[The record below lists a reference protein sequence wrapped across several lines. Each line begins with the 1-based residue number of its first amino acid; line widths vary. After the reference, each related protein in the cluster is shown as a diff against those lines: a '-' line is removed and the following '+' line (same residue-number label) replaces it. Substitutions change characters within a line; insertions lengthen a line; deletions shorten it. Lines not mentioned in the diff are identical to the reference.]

1 MSSGNTATCFVAA
14 ATLLVLGTD
23 AFAET
28 QRGVTDTE
36 ILVGTITDLSGVTAV
51 QGVNNANA
59 VRLAFDEV
67 NEKGGIN
74 GRKIRYIVEDSQ
86 YQVPRAVQAINKL
99 INSDG
104 VFFTIEDGGTPMNNA
119 TFPMA
124 IEKNVPK
131 LLPLSAARSMF
142 EPFNRLKFSQYSSYV
157 DQMRAGVKYFVEQ
170 RGIKAIC
177 AMYQDTDFG
186 KDVLAGAQMQAE
198 AMGMKI
204 VATTAH
210 KPTDT
215 DFTAAIAKL
224 REANCDLITMGT
236 IVRDSTLIIAT
247 VKKVGWK
254 VDLLGQVAS
263 YDTAIA
269 EAPGN
274 VADGFYS
281 MSPSLYAYPDD
292 PRPAIKAFA
301 QKYKARYGV
310 DVNYLGEMVY
320 TSAQI
325 AIEAL
330 QRAGRDLTVD
340 SLVKAME
347 SIQDFHD
354 LFGGTYSFSATNHHG
369 ATAAFLSVVHD
380 GRWEPVVDHALV
392 Y

>member
-1 MSSGNTATCFVAA
+1 MTGTSIVRGIVATVSLGLLATAAS
-14 ATLLVLGTD
+14 
-23 AFAET
+23 AET

-51 QGVNNANA
+51 QGVNNSNA

-67 NEKGGIN
+67 NEKGGIQ

-86 YQVPRAVQAINKL
+86 YQVPRAVQALNKL
-99 INSDG
+99 INNDG

-142 EPFNRLKFSQYSSYV
+142 EPFHKLKFSQYSSYV
-157 DQMRAGVKYFVEQ
+157 DEMRAGVKYFVEQ
-170 RGIKAIC
+170 RGKKAIC

-186 KDVLAGAQMQAE
+186 KDVLAGTVMQTE
-198 AMGMKI
+198 AMGMKV

-215 DFTAAIAKL
+215 DFSAAIAKL
-224 REANCDLITMGT
+224 HEANCDLITLGT

-247 VKKVGWK
+247 VKKIGWS

-274 VADGFYS
+274 VAEGFYS
-281 MSPSLYAYPDD
+281 MAPSLYAYPDD
-292 PRPAIKAFA
+292 PRPAVQALAK
-301 QKYKARYGV
+301 KYKAKYGV
-310 DVNYLGEMVY
+310 EINYLGEMGY

-340 SLVKAME
+340 SLVKGME

-354 LFGGTYSFSATNHHG
+354 IFGGTYSFSPTNHHG
-369 ATAAFLSVVHD
+369 ATAAFLSVVHN
-380 GRWEPVVDHALV
+380 GRWVPVVDHALS